1 MKDWRED
8 LQRSTEPTV
17 NKPKDPD
24 LCSCMANMKGRWIGG
39 VYTCLR
45 CGRPVYDAF
54 GKR

>member
-1 MKDWRED
+1 MKDWREE
-8 LQRSTEPTV
+8 LQRTEPTAA
-17 NKPKDPD
+17 KPKNES
-24 LCSCMANMKGRWIGG
+24 LCNCKANMKGRWIGG